1 MQFQLPEITFPLTI
15 GTIGI
20 VIATGHEILAHCSTD
35 GCRHNGRLNLVQ
47 IAKRSPLGME
57 QGTLRHELLP
67 YVFCP
72 ACREA
77 GRNDKN
83 LGFTLCIPTKFI
95 SKWPRADHERSVKAS
110 LTRGGET
117 ELARQEADEGA

>member
-1 MQFQLPEITFPLTI
+1 MKFQLPEITFPLSI

-20 VIATGHEILAHCSTD
+20 VLVTGHEILAHCSND

-47 IAKRSPLGME
+47 IAKRSPLGLE
-57 QGTLRHELLP
+57 QGTLRHELLL

-72 ACREA
+72 VCREA

-83 LGFTLCIPTKFI
+83 LGFTLCIPTKYI
-95 SKWPRADHERSVKAS
+95 CKWPKADHDRSEAAKRA
-110 LTRGGET
+110 RGGEA
-117 ELARQEADEGA
+117 EL